1 MSLQVKNPL
10 GAVIATFLLVGSYQA
25 QATSAASFD
34 AATNTLDIPVVD
46 VRSGHNILSYSAQ
59 LKLKDNGQL
68 ELLTVNP
75 AATVTGTRATF
86 FSDSS
91 VVHLPTVQVAGSN
104 TEFYAKLKLVQGSN
118 PLAFTLEQ
126 LEPTT
131 FPGCPNFASDGPVAG
146 TCVIEGSTEGISQD
160 ITLTSNIDWILSGG
174 VYIGG
179 DNTNSATITINP
191 GTNIIGQQGA
201 DFLYIR
207 RGSKIIAEGTPDSP
221 IIMTGPTEQSPGEW
235 GGLLLAGNAPVNGC
249 AEGVSPC
256 ETAFEAIT
264 TEKFGGNQADD
275 NSGVLKYVQVKYAGF
290 EVRPN
295 EELNGIS
302 MLGVGSG
309 TIVDYVQV
317 HAGLDDGVEMFG
329 GTVQMKHLVLTSNS
343 DDSLDWGSGWTGK
356 AQYVVIKQALD
367 DGDRGIEA
375 DNNPDNNDALPRSK
389 PILANFT
396 ALGSDFG
403 NQGILLRRGTGV
415 ELYNS
420 VFTGFGSSCLK
431 LDGAATYVNA
441 GSPSNLT
448 GEITIKNT
456 YMNCLENFSDGKGST
471 FTTAD
476 LFNAQPGNVA
486 SDPLLNGLFPAT
498 GSPLLA
504 VTVDSSINDNF
515 INNTN
520 YIGAFKDV
528 NDNWVAEW
536 TVNLQ

>member
-1 MSLQVKNPL
+1 MNLQVKNPL
-10 GAVIATFLLVGSYQA
+10 RTAIATLLLAGSYQV

-34 AATNTLDIPVVD
+34 STTNTLNIPVVD
-46 VRSGHNILSYSAQ
+46 VRSGHNTSTYSAQ

-68 ELLTVNP
+68 ELLRAVPTGS
-75 AATVTGTRATF
+75 VTGTRATF
-86 FSDSS
+86 FGDSN
-91 VVHLPTVQVAGSN
+91 VIHLPSLKVTGSN
-104 TEFYAKLKLVQGSN
+104 TEYYAKLKLIQGSN

-126 LEPTT
+126 LNPTT
-131 FPGCPNFASDGPVAG
+131 FSKCPDFASDGPVAG
-146 TCVIEGSTEGISQD
+146 TCVINGSTEGISHD
-160 ITLTSNIDWILSGG
+160 ITLTSDIDWILSGG

-179 DNTNSATITINP
+179 DNINSATITINP
-191 GTNIIGQQGA
+191 GTNIIGQKGA

-249 AEGVSPC
+249 AKGVNPC

-264 TEKFGGNQADD
+264 TEKFGGNQANDS
-275 NSGVLKYVQVKYAGF
+275 SGVLKYVQVKYAGF

-309 TIVDYVQV
+309 TVVDYVQV
-317 HAGLDDGVEMFG
+317 HAGLDDGIEMFG

-389 PILANFT
+389 PRLANFT

-431 LDGAATYVNA
+431 LDGAVTYTNA
-441 GSPSNLT
+441 GSPSHLT
-448 GEITIKNT
+448 GEIKIENT
-456 YMNCLENFSDGKGST
+456 YMNCLQNFSDGKGST
-471 FTTAD
+471 FKTVD
-476 LFNAQPGNVA
+476 LFNAQSGNVA
-486 SDPLLNGLFPAT
+486 GDPVLRGIFPMPS
-498 GSPLLA
+498 SPLLKT
-504 VTVDSSINDNF
+504 TVDSSLNDSF
-515 INNTN
+515 FDKTN
-520 YIGAFKDV
+520 YIGAFKDA